1 MNRSAFRV
9 FEREAEVLAS
19 LNHANIAIIHDFQHE
34 AQRRFLVMELVEGET
49 LSERL
54 HRNPPSIDETL
65 QIARQIAEALD
76 AAHQKG
82 IVHRDLKPANVKSD
96 DERRKVKVLD
106 FGLAKAYSSDGSGA
120 ASSRFGHSP
129 TMTHRR

>member
-1 MNRSAFRV
+1 MNRSAFRG

-54 HRNPPSIDETL
+54 HRSPPSIDETL

-82 IVHRDLKPANVKSD
+82 IVHRDLKPANIKIASGG
-96 DERRKVKVLD
+96 EKVKVLD
-106 FGLAKAYSSDGSGA
+106 FGLAKIFAGSEPSLTA
-120 ASSRFGHSP
+120 IR
-129 TMTHRR
+129 THRR